1 VARDLDPQLA
11 AILEAIAGG
20 GMFDDGLGYEQMRT
34 RFEATAPM
42 MWDPANL
49 PVEFT
54 EDRTIPGP
62 AGALPVR
69 VYRPRPADAQMPVLV
84 YFHGGGFTI
93 GSIGTADA
101 IARFLAREADCI
113 VVSAGFRLA
122 PEDPFPAPVDDCF
135 AALQW
140 VRAAAP
146 SIDADPTRVAVGG
159 DASGGTYATV
169 CAQLAAT
176 TPGPPIVYQLLLSP
190 CTDFANRHPSRDEF
204 ADDPL
209 IPAAAIDALMDAYAP
224 DPSTR
229 TDPRCSPLLTPDPS
243 GQPAAYVL
251 ASEFDFLRD
260 EERAYAKLLEA
271 AGVPVTFRC
280 WPGTVHNFFSM
291 YDHLDIAR
299 TAMSEAAAALR
310 AAFWGDEPQ
319 PVGASP
325 ERPSVDRTRAG

>member
-20 GMFDDGLGYEQMRT
+20 GMFDEGLGYEEMRS
-34 RFEATAPM
+34 RFETTAPM

-49 PVEFT
+49 PVESAA
-54 EDRTIPGP
+54 DRTIPGP

-69 VYRPRPADAQMPVLV
+69 VYRALPSAEPMPVLV

-93 GSIGTADA
+93 GSIETADA
-101 IARFLAREADCI
+101 IARFLAREADCM
-113 VVSAGFRLA
+113 VVSVGFRLA

-140 VRAAAP
+140 VRHDAP
-146 SIDADPTRVAVGG
+146 SIGADPARVGVGG

-169 CAQLAAT
+169 CAQQAAA
-176 TPGPPIVYQLLLSP
+176 TPGPPLVFQLLLSP
-190 CTDFANRHPSRDEF
+190 CTDFVDRHPSRDAY

-229 TDPRCSPLLTPDPS
+229 ADPRCSPLLAPDLS
-243 GQPAAYVL
+243 GQPATYLL
-251 ASEFDFLRD
+251 ASEYDFLRD
-260 EERAYAKLLEA
+260 EERAYAERLEA

-291 YDHLDIAR
+291 YDHVDIAR
-299 TAMSEAAAALR
+299 TAMAEAAAALR
-310 AAFWGDEPQ
+310 AGLWGGAQ
-319 PVGASP
+319 PVND
-325 ERPSVDRTRAG
+325 DRDVAGETVG